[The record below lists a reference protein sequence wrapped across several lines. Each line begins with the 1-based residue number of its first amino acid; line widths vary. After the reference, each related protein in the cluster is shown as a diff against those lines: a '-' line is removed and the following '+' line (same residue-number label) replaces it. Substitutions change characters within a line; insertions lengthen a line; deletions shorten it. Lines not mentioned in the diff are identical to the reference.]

1 MRKNNPLI
9 GLLISV
15 ITCGILIFSFEKE
28 FSFLQILLGFA
39 VYILPSIF
47 VTSFQSKLTVFIIST
62 TTILLGYLS
71 FKNQFYEIWAGVIL
85 ALLIGRTINFYKI
98 KIT

>member
-28 FSFLQILLGFA
+28 FSFLQILLGFV

-62 TTILLGYLS
+62 TTILLGYFS
-71 FKNQFYEIWAGVIL
+71 FKNQFYEIWVGVLL

-98 KIT
+98 TIT

>member
-47 VTSFQSKLTVFIIST
+47 VTSFQSKLTVFILST

>member
-28 FSFLQILLGFA
+28 FSFLQILLGFV

-62 TTILLGYLS
+62 TTILLGYFS
-71 FKNQFYEIWAGVIL
+71 FKNQFYEIWVGVLL

>member
-28 FSFLQILLGFA
+28 FSFLQILLGFG

-47 VTSFQSKLTVFIIST
+47 VTSFQPKLTVFIIST
-62 TTILLGYLS
+62 TTILLGYFS
-71 FKNQFYEIWAGVIL
+71 FKNQFYEIWVGVLL
-85 ALLIGRTINFYKI
+85 ALLIGRTINFYSI
-98 KIT
+98 RN

>member
-28 FSFLQILLGFA
+28 FSFLQIMLGFG

-62 TTILLGYLS
+62 TTILLGYFS
-71 FKNQFYEIWAGVIL
+71 FKNQFYEIWVGVLL

-98 KIT
+98 TIT

>member
-1 MRKNNPLI
+1 MRKYNPLI
-9 GLLISV
+9 ALLISV

-28 FSFLQILLGFA
+28 FSFLQILLGFV

-62 TTILLGYLS
+62 TTILLGYFS
-71 FKNQFYEIWAGVIL
+71 FKNQFYEIWVGVLL

>member
-9 GLLISV
+9 VLLISI
-15 ITCGILIFSFEKE
+15 ITCGILIYSFEKG
-28 FSFLQILLGFA
+28 FSFIQIFIGFG

-47 VTSFQSKLTVFIIST
+47 LTSFQSKLAVFIMST
-62 TTILLGYLS
+62 TTILLGYFS
-71 FKNQFYEIWAGVIL
+71 FKNQFYELWVGVLL

>member
-28 FSFLQILLGFA
+28 FSFLQILLGFV

-62 TTILLGYLS
+62 TTILLGYFS
-71 FKNQFYEIWAGVIL
+71 FKNQFYEIWVGVIL
-85 ALLIGRTINFYKI
+85 ALLIGRTINFYSI
-98 KIT
+98 RN

>member
-1 MRKNNPLI
+1 MRKNNPLT
-9 GLLISV
+9 GLSISV
-15 ITCGILIFSFEKE
+15 ITCGILIFSFEKG
-28 FSFLQILLGFA
+28 FSFIQILLGFG

-62 TTILLGYLS
+62 TTILLGYFS
-71 FKNQFYEIWAGVIL
+71 FKNQFYEIWVGVLL

-98 KIT
+98 K

>member
-1 MRKNNPLI
+1 MRKNNTLI

-15 ITCGILIFSFEKE
+15 ITCGILIFSFEKG
-28 FSFLQILLGFA
+28 FSFLQILLGFG

>member
-1 MRKNNPLI
+1 MRKNNTLI
-9 GLLISV
+9 GFLISV
-15 ITCGILIFSFEKE
+15 ITCGFLIFSFEKG
-28 FSFLQILLGFA
+28 FSFLQILLGFG

-47 VTSFQSKLTVFIIST
+47 VTSFQSKLIVFVIST
-62 TTILLGYLS
+62 TTILLGYFS
-71 FKNQFYEIWAGVIL
+71 FKNQFYELWVGVLL

>member
-9 GLLISV
+9 GFLISV
-15 ITCGILIFSFEKE
+15 ITCGLLIFSIEKNY
-28 FSFLQILLGFA
+28 SFLHIFLGFG

-47 VTSFQSKLTVFIIST
+47 ITSVKSKLTTFLIST

-71 FKNQFYEIWAGVIL
+71 LKYQFYDVWVGVLL

-98 KIT
+98 K

>member
-28 FSFLQILLGFA
+28 FSFLQILLGFV

-62 TTILLGYLS
+62 TTILLGYFS
-71 FKNQFYEIWAGVIL
+71 FKNQFYEIWVGVIL